1 MKHCLILVLI
11 VTVSTIRINSQ
22 AVIDQRAKDGE
33 KYLYLN
39 FVVNAHD
46 FTEPAQACK
55 TLMRA
60 ARLFHDRGVKADFYF
75 VEQLITNIVQ
85 FYPWFPDSL
94 RTLGMGINLHHRAP
108 HILSFKS
115 SYINNLAKKPLDTLV
130 QVLES
135 YEKYRLDL
143 VTGGYHQSHSGG
155 YQFVKESFGE
165 APFTVS
171 TGESGPTSKMGRA
184 DVIACKKMGAGGLL
198 VFHEEG
204 SDPDYPFYYSQGM
217 LIRPVDFSVTRW
229 TAGSQT
235 EDEFWWEKIGTP
247 DEYYYSPARYL
258 GEKMGTINNSRLN
271 FANAIIHETDFH
283 YNLPPWRA
291 CYYSDSMSTVPYSA
305 PFDTSRSAFWIRT
318 NSEEHEE
325 RLWSYYDS
333 LIAYAAA
340 HPNIKTVIMKELNT
354 MISSVIEREFSAD
367 QISAVANTIVSAN
380 PATFPP
386 RFFNP
391 AGDFLSLA
399 DAYYVLTRSLAEY
412 FSSGALPSV
421 VSTMDI
427 NGPFDTTVV
436 DLSTL
441 TPLDTASIR
450 QAVIYNDSLFSH
462 YGATDRA
469 LSRIPSS
476 VVTAGFPGCNPLEY
490 LYIAAAAYK
499 NIRETGS
506 TGSVTPKSITYTSK
520 QIYQN
525 PVKWGEKPA
534 RRVSVTGIED
544 ETAPLPSGFEVSS
557 AYPNP
562 FNPSTSFKVRIV
574 ETGPVE
580 VNVFDIHGQLVKSDT
595 FHSSAGE
602 FEYRFSGDELSSG
615 VYLFR
620 FLNGKNIIARKSV
633 LIK

>member
-1 MKHCLILVLI
+1 MKAFLIVVLI
-11 VTVSTIRINSQ
+11 VFILSNPVTSQ
-22 AVIDQRAKDGE
+22 TVIDQRAKDGE

-46 FTEPAQACK
+46 FTEPAQAYK

-60 ARLFHDRGVKADFYF
+60 AHLFHSRGVKADFYF

-94 RTLGMGINLHHRAP
+94 RMLGMGINLHHRAP

-130 QVLES
+130 QVLDS

-143 VTGGYHQSHSGG
+143 VTGGYHQAHSGG

-184 DVIACKKMGAGGLL
+184 DVIACKRMGAGGIL

-204 SDPDYPFYYSQGM
+204 SDPDYPFFFSQGL

-247 DEYYYSPARYL
+247 DEYHYSPARYL
-258 GEKMGTINNSRLN
+258 EGKMGSINSTRLN

-305 PFDTSRSAFWIRT
+305 PFDTSRSAFWIRA
-318 NSEEHEE
+318 NPADHEE

-333 LIAYAAA
+333 LITYAASQP
-340 HPNIKTVIMKELNT
+340 HIKTVIMKELNS
-354 MISSVIEREFSAD
+354 MINPDLNRDFTAD
-367 QISAVANTIVSAN
+367 QVYVVANSIVSAN
-380 PATFPP
+380 AATFPP

-391 AGDFLSLA
+391 AGDYLSVA
-399 DAYYVLTRSLAEY
+399 DAYYTLTRSLAEF
-412 FSSGALPSV
+412 FSTGSLPSV

-427 NGPFDTTVV
+427 NGPFDTIVV
-436 DLSTL
+436 DISNLSQ
-441 TPLDTASIR
+441 LDSLSIR
-450 QAVIYNDSLFSH
+450 KAVLYNDSLFTH
-462 YGATDRA
+462 YASTDPSV
-469 LSRIPSS
+469 SRIPSS
-476 VVTAGFPGCNPLEY
+476 IVTGGFPGCNPLEY
-490 LYIAAAAYK
+490 LYIIATAYK

-506 TGSVTPKSITYTSK
+506 TGRVTPKSIQYTSK

-534 RRVSVTGIED
+534 RRISLTGIED
-544 ETAPLPSGFEVSS
+544 EVPPVPAGFEVSS

-562 FNPSTSFKVRIV
+562 FNPSTSFKLDVSAPGVI
-574 ETGPVE
+574 E
-580 VNVFDIHGQLVKSDT
+580 VTVFDIHGQLVKSEILN
-595 FHSSAGE
+595 SGSGQA
-602 FEYRFSGDELSSG
+602 EYRFTGESLASGM
-615 VYLFR
+615 YLFR
-620 FLNGKNIIARKSV
+620 FQYGKNIITRKSI